1 VDHDAQT
8 GPGSE
13 PGSDSASGQQS
24 SLIPWL
30 GTSFNRRKLLQYG
43 AVAVP
48 VFLAACS
55 SDSEPKT
62 TSAPTT
68 TGASTTAAPTTDA
81 PETTEAEAETTV
93 ETTGS
98 TTGDTAG
105 AATTEVETTVAET
118 TTTEVAAV
126 PHDPTAILRFGAMRG
141 TSYDPMVV
149 GTQTE
154 YPQLNVIFDTLVSVD
169 PLTNEFL
176 PRLATEWEIMDD
188 RIRMTLREGVTF
200 QDGTPLDAEAVKF
213 SVERTLKDPESNIA
227 TRAPMLSGVEVVDP
241 TTVDMV
247 MSMPQPIPLLLQ
259 LADRTGMIVSPTAV
273 QNAGN
278 SLAFSAAP
286 VGAGMYKVEGEWFP
300 RESMSVRA
308 WDGYWDPEAAKLGGI
323 DFTEV
328 AMAAQLNALRAGE
341 VDMGSYQGADAQ
353 SVKDQDN
360 LRLTVGYAP
369 LIKGLVINIT
379 KEPFDKIEVRQAIAY
394 AIDREAAV
402 QALTFGYGRPAYQ
415 MFAQESVAYNPDMEG
430 FYEYDVDKAKQI
442 LSDAGI
448 SDLKFDSIIGSTAAP
463 YVAFGQFL
471 QANLQKADIDMN
483 LELVDTSTVINRLY
497 GDFTTPSAPIATSGG
512 IADTIIRLQLL
523 NDGALNPGDV
533 EVPGVRELILE
544 AAVAKTP
551 EEAAGYYQEV
561 SKIQVE
567 GVYAVIP
574 VFNEPALLGYEEY
587 VGGVTRGFLDTD
599 NSPEMFR
606 GIFIT
611 QDKVPADA

>member
-1 VDHDAQT
+1 MDHDAQT
-8 GPGSE
+8 GPDEGSSE
-13 PGSDSASGQQS
+13 QT

-30 GTSFNRRKLLQYG
+30 GTSFNRRKLLQFG

-55 SDSEPKT
+55 SDSDTKT

-68 TGASTTAAPTTDA
+68 TGASTTAAPTT
-81 PETTEAEAETTV
+81 TEAPATTGAAETTV
-93 ETTGS
+93 ETTGDTEGS
-98 TTGDTAG
+98 TETTA
-105 AATTEVETTVAET
+105 AVETTEAET
-118 TTTEVAAV
+118 TTTAAPAV
-126 PHDPTAILRFGAMRG
+126 PNDPTAILRFGAMRG

-200 QDGTPLDAEAVKF
+200 QDGTPLDADAVKF

-241 TTVDMV
+241 KTVDMV
-247 MSMPQPIPLLLQ
+247 MSMPQPVPLLLQ

-286 VGAGMYKVEGEWFP
+286 IGAGMYKVEGEWFP

-567 GVYAVIP
+567 GVYAIIP

>member
-1 VDHDAQT
+1 MDHDAQT
-8 GPGSE
+8 GPDEGSSE
-13 PGSDSASGQQS
+13 HT

-30 GTSFNRRKLLQYG
+30 GTSFNRRKLLQFG

-55 SDSEPKT
+55 SDSDTKT
-62 TSAPTT
+62 TSDPTT
-68 TGASTTAAPTTDA
+68 TGASTTAAPTTAA
-81 PETTEAEAETTV
+81 PDTTAGAAETTV
-93 ETTGS
+93 ETTGDTEGS
-98 TTGDTAG
+98 TETTA
-105 AATTEVETTVAET
+105 AVETTEAET
-118 TTTEVAAV
+118 TTTAAPAV
-126 PHDPTAILRFGAMRG
+126 PNDPTAILRFGAMRG

-200 QDGTPLDAEAVKF
+200 QDGTPLDADAVKF

-241 TTVDMV
+241 KTVDMV
-247 MSMPQPIPLLLQ
+247 MSMPQPVPLLLQ

-286 VGAGMYKVEGEWFP
+286 IGAGMYKVEGEWFP

-308 WDGYWDPEAAKLGGI
+308 WDGYWDKDAAKLGGI

-353 SVKDQDN
+353 SIKDQDN

-379 KEPFDKIEVRQAIAY
+379 KEPFDKLEVRQAIAY

-402 QALTFGYGRPAYQ
+402 QSLTFGYGRPAYQ
-415 MFAQESVAYNPDMEG
+415 MFAQESVAYNPEMEG
-430 FYEYDVDKAKQI
+430 YYEYDVEKSKQI
-442 LSDAGI
+442 LADAGI
-448 SDLKFDSIIGSTAAP
+448 TDLKFDSIIGSTAAP

-471 QANLQKADIDMN
+471 QANLKKADINMN

-512 IADTIIRLQLL
+512 VADTIIRLQLL
-523 NDGALNPGDV
+523 SDGALNGGDV
-533 EVPGVRELILE
+533 EVPGVRELVLK

-551 EEAAGYYQEV
+551 EEAKGYYQEI

-567 GVYAVIP
+567 GVYAIIP

-587 VGGVTRGFLDTD
+587 VGGVTRGFADTD

-606 GIFIT
+606 GIYIT
-611 QDKVPADA
+611 QDKVPADK